1 MVADNVKDVVRSLEE
16 VGENM
21 ITWCSDNQIK
31 MNIDKCHQL
40 LNGSWKYDH
49 LVFWQ
54 SNKDE
59 YWQMSPASKWFL
71 KIWSIGV
78 LTIK

>member
-1 MVADNVKDVVRSLEE
+1 MFLILKTVYITSYADDNNLSVVADNVKDVVRSLEE

-40 LNGSWKYDH
+40 LN
-49 LVFWQ
+49 
-54 SNKDE
+54 
-59 YWQMSPASKWFL
+59 
-71 KIWSIGV
+71 
-78 LTIK
+78 T